1 MPIITFNRRG
11 LGRLLALASGRHHGL
26 FRNLVMRQRFGSSI
40 ILIIESLTFLTQ
52 FAPLAQCVGL
62 TANFLFFLLLSDTA
76 NFAKLS
82 QNFCEI
88 S

>member
-40 ILIIESLTFLTQ
+40 IFIIESLTYHNQFLQ
-52 FAPLAQCVGL
+52 RAQCGDKRRSNAGK
-62 TANFLFFLLLSDTA
+62 TMFFRANVP
-76 NFAKLS
+76 
-82 QNFCEI
+82 
-88 S
+88 